1 MKARLVL
8 RRRDGS
14 LQSFALGGQARIGS
28 APISEVMIERDRV
41 SPLHAVLTL
50 EDDAYW
56 VEDKQSSYGLFVNGT
71 RIGKTKLR
79 HFDVLTIAPDVSLVF
94 LTTQP
99 GSARVATRVEPAG
112 VATME
117 VPPVRAPLPMP
128 QFTRTIVE
136 PLPEPL
142 RGLPA
147 GGLPSGV
154 LKAAEEAHQDE
165 AQSPPTKLLPS
176 GLPDTISIERRPAA
190 EAPIAWLRLVGDAGK
205 FRTTLGTCIVG
216 RGSEAAIRINSKEMS
231 RRHAQI
237 VVRPTEITV
246 EDLKSANGTKV
257 NGIAVTEPTGVRDGD
272 TVEFAVFKF
281 RVEIERVGREG

>member
-8 RRRDGS
+8 RRRDGT

-28 APISEVMIERDRV
+28 APNSEVMVERDRV

-99 GSARVATRVEPAG
+99 GSARVETSFQPAG

-117 VPPVRAPLPMP
+117 VAPVRAPVPMP
-128 QFTRTIVE
+128 QFARTMNE

-142 RGLPA
+142 RGLA
-147 GGLPSGV
+147 GGGLPSGV

-165 AQSPPTKLLPS
+165 AHAPPTRIVPS
-176 GLPDTISIERRPAA
+176 QPETISIERSAAA
-190 EAPIAWLRLVGDAGK
+190 EAPIAWLRLVGDAGT

-216 RGSEAAIRINSKEMS
+216 RGSEANIRINSKEMS

-257 NGIAVTEPTGVRDGD
+257 NGDTITVPTGVRDGD
-272 TVEFAVFKF
+272 TISFAVFTF
-281 RVEIERVGREG
+281 RVEIERLGRQP

>member
-1 MKARLVL
+1 MKSRLVL
-8 RRRDGS
+8 RRRDGT

-28 APISEVMIERDRV
+28 APISEVMVERDRV

-56 VEDKQSSYGLFVNGT
+56 VEDKQSSYGTFVNGT

-79 HFDVLTIAPDVSLVF
+79 HFDVLTIAPDVSLVY

-99 GSARVATRVEPAG
+99 GTARVETRVEP

-117 VPPVRAPLPMP
+117 VAPVRAPVPMP
-128 QFTRTIVE
+128 QFARTMNE

-142 RGLPA
+142 RGLAA

-165 AQSPPTKLLPS
+165 AKAPPTRLLPS
-176 GLPDTISIERRPAA
+176 ELPDTISIERRPTA
-190 EAPIAWLRLVGDAGK
+190 EAPIASLRLVGDSETFK
-205 FRTTLGTCIVG
+205 TTLGTCIVG

-237 VVRPTEITV
+237 VVTPTEITV

-257 NGIAVTEPTGVRDGD
+257 NGIAITVPTRVRDGD
-272 TVEFAVFKF
+272 TVSFAVFKF
-281 RVEIERVGREG
+281 RVEIERLGREG